1 MCTAITYQ
9 TKDFY
14 FGRNLDLH
22 YGYNE
27 TVTVT
32 PRNYPFSLR
41 NGQRLDS
48 HYAMIGMAT
57 VADNYPLYYEGTNEC
72 GVSIAGLNFPDS
84 AVYHHADPKKIN
96 IAPFELTPW
105 LLSSC
110 ATATEAKQ
118 MLSGLNLW
126 DEPFNETFPLTP
138 LHWLI
143 ADKDAAITV
152 ESTKEGLQ
160 ISDNPVGVLAN
171 SPPFPYHLLHLT
183 DYMHISP
190 SMPTNLFSKKL
201 PLRPYSLGMG
211 GMGLPGDLSSAS
223 RFVRAA
229 FVRNNA
235 VSSEDE
241 CSSVSQFFHMLDYV
255 AQPRGIAEVSPGE
268 FEYTRYSSC
277 CNASKGI
284 YYYTSYENR
293 QITAVDMHR
302 CDLDSSAL
310 ILFPFQDQ
318 LNIHYM

>member
-32 PRNYPFSLR
+32 PRNYPFVFR
-41 NGQRLDS
+41 GGQRLDR

-57 VADNYPLYYEGTNEC
+57 LADNYPLYYEGTNEC
-72 GVSIAGLNFPDS
+72 GVSIAGLNFPDN
-84 AVYHHADPKKIN
+84 AVYHPTDPKKIN

-110 ATATEAKQ
+110 STAIEAKE

-126 DEPFNETFPLTP
+126 DEPFHQKFPLTP

-143 ADKDAAITV
+143 ADKDTAITV
-152 ESTKEGLQ
+152 ESTKDGLQ
-160 ISDNPVGVLAN
+160 IFDNPIGVLAN
-171 SPPFPYHLLHLT
+171 NPPFPYHLLHLA

-190 SMPTNLFSKKL
+190 SMPANLFSQKL
-201 PLRPYSLGMG
+201 DLRPYSLGMG

-223 RFVRAA
+223 RFIRAA
-229 FVRNNA
+229 FVKNNA

-241 CSSVSQFFHMLDYV
+241 HSSVSQFFHMLDYV

-293 QITAVDMHR
+293 QVTAVDMHR
-302 CDLDSSAL
+302 CDLDGNQL

-318 LNIHYM
+318 LNVHYM

>member
-1 MCTAITYQ
+1 MCTAITYK
-9 TKDFY
+9 TNDFY

-32 PRNYPFSLR
+32 PRNYPFVFR

-57 VADNYPLYYEGTNEC
+57 VADHYPLYYEGTNEC
-72 GVSIAGLNFPDS
+72 GVSIAGLNFPDN
-84 AVYHHADPKKIN
+84 AVYHPADPEKIN

-105 LLSSC
+105 LLGSC
-110 ATATEAKQ
+110 ATAMEAKE
-118 MLSGLNLW
+118 MLSALNLW

-143 ADKDAAITV
+143 ADQDTTITV
-152 ESTKEGLQ
+152 ESTKDGLQ
-160 ISDNPVGVLAN
+160 IFDNPVGVLAN
-171 SPPFPYHLLHLT
+171 NPPFPYHLLHLA

-201 PLRPYSLGMG
+201 SLRPYSLGMG

-235 VSSEDE
+235 VSSGDE
-241 CSSVSQFFHMLDYV
+241 RSSVSQFFHMLDYV

-293 QITAVDMHR
+293 QVTAVDMHR
-302 CDLDSSAL
+302 CDLDSNAL